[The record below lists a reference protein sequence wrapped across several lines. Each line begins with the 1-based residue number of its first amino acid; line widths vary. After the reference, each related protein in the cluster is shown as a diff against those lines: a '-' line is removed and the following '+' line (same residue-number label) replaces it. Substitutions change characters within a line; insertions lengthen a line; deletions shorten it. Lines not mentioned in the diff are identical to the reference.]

1 MSLLRNSSP
10 RRSAGL
16 DVNGRFAA
24 AVQAEDGRVERT
36 VSAELDES
44 FFRDGAV
51 ADVDGLGSALERFA
65 SETGLPKTVRVGVS
79 NQQIAMRMIELP
91 LIEDQKDLEAAVR
104 FQAAE
109 AIAMPLDEAIL
120 DHQVAETVDGPDGP
134 RLKVVLVA
142 ARQTMV
148 ESLLAALRKAGLKV
162 EGVDLDAF
170 ALVRMLAEDSP
181 ASSSAKAY
189 CHLGGVA
196 NLAVASGR
204 LCVFTR
210 ALSTR
215 WDTEAAASDLAGEI
229 RLSMDSYTST
239 PGSLPVTEVVLSGP
253 GADDETLVEDL
264 NSELA
269 LPTTVAPALGGL
281 DPSAIPA
288 GEEASRYT
296 VAAGLALGAAA

>member
-1 MSLLRNSSP
+1 MSLLRNSSA
-10 RRSAGL
+10 RRTAGL
-16 DVNGRFAA
+16 DVNGRFVA
-24 AVQAEDGRVERT
+24 AVEIDGGRVERT
-36 VSAELDES
+36 VSAELPES

-51 ADVDGLGSALERFA
+51 ADVDGLASALEDFA
-65 SETGLPKTVRVGVS
+65 SSTGLPKTVRVGIS

-91 LIEDQKDLEAAVR
+91 VIEDQKDLEVAVR

-120 DHQVAETVDGPDGP
+120 DYQVTETFEGVDGP
-134 RLKVVLVA
+134 RLRVVLVA
-142 ARQTMV
+142 ARRTMV

-162 EGVDLDAF
+162 DGVDLDAF
-170 ALVRMLAEDSP
+170 ALVRMLAEDTPGSGY
-181 ASSSAKAY
+181 SKAF

-204 LCVFTR
+204 LCLFTR

-215 WDTEAAASDLAGEI
+215 WDIEGTASDLASEI

-253 GADDETLVEDL
+253 GADDDTLVEGL
-264 NSELA
+264 ESQLG
-269 LPTTVAPALGGL
+269 LLTTVAPALGAL
-281 DPSAIPA
+281 DPAAIPA
-288 GEEASRYT
+288 GEDASRYT